1 MYDLSEMK
9 SVVEAQLASQG
20 KTLTQLADEVG
31 VSTAQ
36 MIHWLDGTQ
45 AMELTAATTL
55 ADVLRISLDEL
66 AGRTHN

>member
-9 SVVEAQLASQG
+9 SIVETQLASQG
-20 KTLTQLADEVG
+20 KTLTQLAGEVG
-31 VSTAQ
+31 VSTTQ

-45 AMELTAATTL
+45 AMELATATTL
-55 ADVLRISLDEL
+55 ADALRISLDEL